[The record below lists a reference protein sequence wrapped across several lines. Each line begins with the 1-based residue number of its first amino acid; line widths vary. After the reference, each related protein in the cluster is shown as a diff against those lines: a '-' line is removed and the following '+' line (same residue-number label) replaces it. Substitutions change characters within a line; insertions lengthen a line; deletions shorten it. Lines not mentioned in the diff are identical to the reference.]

1 MGNRSTA
8 NQQKKREEIEQKS
21 CQNQPKIDEKW
32 TRKGPRRPQE
42 QLWSDRRAKKS
53 KKEAERS
60 ILGAP
65 RGCPGDAKFMKKRI
79 EKTIKKRYLPKT
91 TFFHNLSAFPGFRR
105 RFSSILESKMDARTV
120 IFWWFFGTVFSRR
133 FFAIFVGKKKK
144 REIWKSSFRIV
155 KTTLSQGSPRS
166 KKHAMRREKTFEKTS
181 IFRLKSHENRWKNR
195 EKRHAPQ
202 KSSKNC
208 SRACLF

>member
-32 TRKGPRRPQE
+32 TWKGPRRPQE

-105 RFSSILESKMDARTV
+105 RFSSILDPKMDARTV

-133 FFAIFVGKKKK
+133 FFVIFVRKKKK
-144 REIWKSSFRIV
+144 REIWKSSFRIIKYGVSWGSPCWKKQATMRKKRIVFFIDFSSIFHDKSMNNRAKHV
-155 KTTLSQGSPRS
+155 KTR
-166 KKHAMRREKTFEKTS
+166 HV
-181 IFRLKSHENRWKNR
+181 HKNR
-195 EKRHAPQ
+195 Q
-202 KSSKNC
+202 KDT
-208 SRACLF
+208 